1 MICMNDPSL
10 APEDTCTG
18 CAACAAVCRFGAIS
32 MDRDAEGFLRPKID
46 SKKCRVCGRC
56 SLACPVLHPVSPA
69 RKPRHVFAAMAN
81 DDAVRL
87 ASSSGGMFSLLSR
100 NVLSHGGVIFGASW
114 GKPHRA
120 VSLTLQKASTETEL
134 SHLRGSKYV
143 QSDSGNAFSD
153 AAKELAEGSRVL
165 FSGTP
170 CQIAGLKGFLGR
182 DYDNLLA
189 VEVICHGCASP
200 AVFESYV
207 TRLEKDHGGRCTELL
222 FRAKTAGWTT
232 DCVEGRFSNG
242 KTYFPGRGSDRYFQG
257 FVNDLFNRPSCA
269 HCPFRDLKS
278 GADISLGDFWH
289 VSQHLS
295 GMNDGKGTSLVLCNT
310 EKGELAFREI
320 GNLAKIRET
329 SYALAVRVNPALRRS
344 PRPHRNRERFF
355 QAWRNGADFSTV
367 VDGLL
372 KRTPIDNLSRLCR
385 RFLYRARGKFITMF
399 RGAGT

>member
-1 MICMNDPSL
+1 MNAPSL
-10 APEDTCTG
+10 APKNTCTG
-18 CAACAAVCRFGAIS
+18 CAACATVCKLGAIS
-32 MDRDAEGFLRPKID
+32 TVPDAEGFARPKIHV
-46 SKKCRVCGRC
+46 KKCLSCGRC
-56 SLACPVLHPVSPA
+56 SQACPVLHPVSSE
-69 RKPRHVFAAMAN
+69 RKPRRVFAAMAG

-87 ASSSGGMFSLLSR
+87 SSSSGGMFSLLSR
-100 NVLSHGGVIFGASW
+100 NVLAHGGVVFGAAW
-114 GKPHRA
+114 KNPLRA
-120 VSLTLQKASTETEL
+120 GFPTLKKVSTEAEL
-134 SHLRGSKYV
+134 GYLRGSKYV
-143 QSDSGNAFSD
+143 QADSGHAFSD
-153 AAKELAEGSRVL
+153 AAEELARGNGVL

-170 CQIAGLKGFLGR
+170 CQVAGLKGFLGH
-182 DYDNLLA
+182 DFASLLT
-189 VEVICHGCASP
+189 VEVICHGSASP
-200 AVFESYV
+200 AVFASYV
-207 TRLEKDHGGRCTELL
+207 AWLEKDHGGSCIELL

-269 HCPFRDLKS
+269 NCPFRDLKS

-310 EKGELAFREI
+310 EKGERAFREI
-320 GNLAKIRET
+320 GNLAKVRET